1 MAIKD
6 YTCESLFDMEES
18 IAAPLFDGAQYPWEI
33 LGKIEEFIIRLGE
46 TLPKDRFEK
55 HGENIWIAKSAHI
68 FDSAYIK
75 GPCIIDE
82 DAELR
87 QCAFIRGKA
96 IVGKGCVVGNSCELK
111 NVVLFNKCEVPHF
124 NYVGDSVLGFHAH
137 MGAGAI
143 TSNIKSDRTN
153 VVIHDGDEELATG
166 LRKMGAMLGDYVEVG
181 CNSVL
186 NPGTVIGRHSNI
198 YPLSMVRGCVPA
210 DHIYKNKSEVVM
222 KVDR

>member
-1 MAIKD
+1 MAIIDFK
-6 YTCESLFDMEES
+6 CSELFDMNES
-18 IAAPLFDGAQYPWEI
+18 IAARLFSGIEYPWQVLPLIEKFI
-33 LGKIEEFIIRLGE
+33 LELGPK
-46 TLPKDRFEK
+46 LPADKFDKR
-55 HGENIWIAKSAHI
+55 GDNIWIAKSAKI
-68 FDSAYIK
+68 FDSAYIA

-111 NVVLFNKCEVPHF
+111 NVVLFNKCEVPHY

-137 MGAGAI
+137 MGAGSI

-153 VVIHDGDEELATG
+153 VVIHDGDESLPTG

-186 NPGTVIGRHSNI
+186 NPGSVIGSHSNF

-210 DHIYKNKSEVVM
+210 EHIYKNKTEIVM
-222 KVDR
+222 KKQ